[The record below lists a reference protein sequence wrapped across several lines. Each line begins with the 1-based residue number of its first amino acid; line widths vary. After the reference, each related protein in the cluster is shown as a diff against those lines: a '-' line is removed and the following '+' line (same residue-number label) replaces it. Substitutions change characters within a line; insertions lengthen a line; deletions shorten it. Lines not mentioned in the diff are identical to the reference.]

1 MNSAKQVHPLCGVIF
16 DLDGVIVDSHPVH
29 KQAWKTFLLSVGK
42 NVSDDDL
49 QFILEGTKRDDIL
62 RHFLGSLTDKQLVEY
77 GKCKDAA
84 FHALGREIRAID
96 GVLDFITQLESA
108 NVPLAIGS
116 SARRQRVEYT
126 LEKLQLKRRFEVII
140 TGDDVTN
147 GKPDPTIFRMAAK
160 DWSVPSSCIL
170 VCEDSV
176 NGVTAAKNAGMK
188 CLCIA
193 EKKREDHLRMAGAD
207 KIIPDFTAASFN
219 DVLALRL

>member
-1 MNSAKQVHPLCGVIF
+1 MNSAKQVNRLCGVIF

-62 RHFLGSLTDKQLVEY
+62 RHYLGPLTDKQLAEY
-77 GKCKDAA
+77 GKRKDAA
-84 FHALGREIRAID
+84 FYTLGHEIRAIH
-96 GVLDFITQLESA
+96 GVLDFITQLENA
-108 NVPLAIGS
+108 NIPLAIGS
-116 SARRQRVEYT
+116 SAHRKRVEYT
-126 LEKLQLKRRFEVII
+126 LEQLQLKQRFAVIV
-140 TGDDVTN
+140 TGDDVAN
-147 GKPDPTIFRMAAK
+147 GKPDPMVFRMAAEA
-160 DWSVPSSCIL
+160 WGVPSGCIL

-193 EKKREDHLRMAGAD
+193 EKRREDHLRMAGAD
-207 KIIPDFTAASFN
+207 KVIPDFTAASFQN
-219 DVLALRL
+219 VLALKL